1 VITKEEKPIEKPV
14 EKPVVKPV
22 ENAEV
27 RVLDFHIVCHS
38 HLRDN
43 TNTSKKGI

>member
-1 VITKEEKPIEKPV
+1 VITKEEKPV
-14 EKPVVKPV
+14 EKPAEKPAVKPV
-22 ENAEV
+22 DKTEV

-43 TNTSKKGI
+43 TNTSEKGT